1 MTTAILVSDLGRQ
14 LHFQQVLEQLRR
26 WRAYEQVKR
35 EEWFEIEDVEMIA
48 YHRGYERGLERSI
61 TIIEA
66 VLEAADTKVT

>member
-14 LHFQQVLEQLRR
+14 LHFQQVLEQLRS
-26 WRAYEQVKR
+26 WRAYEQVKW
-35 EEWFEIEDVEMIA
+35 EEWFEVEDAEMIA